1 MFLVR
6 IRRQVPS
13 ERKAHF
19 SSKLQLNPVKKVL
32 LPRQEQNSGGV
43 KRKPKKAKNGTWSR
57 CGGAHWEVPAAQEMV
72 QFYFLLKHE
81 ALLVLKMLSFCIMF
95 TDLSSRCTFC
105 FVCEMLKV
113 FLDLGHCWWILK
125 PGQLRTA
132 GPLDTVDGSWDSPR
146 TRVHTWCGVQG
157 MCSSVNLGLTYNF
170 KAKAIELFHHDSRLP
185 PSP

>member
-1 MFLVR
+1 M
-6 IRRQVPS
+6 
-13 ERKAHF
+13 
-19 SSKLQLNPVKKVL
+19 
-32 LPRQEQNSGGV
+32 
-43 KRKPKKAKNGTWSR
+43 KRKLKKAKNGTWSR
-57 CGGAHWEVPAAQEMV
+57 WGGAHWEVPAAQEMV

-81 ALLVLKMLSFCIMF
+81 ALLVLKMLSFCVMF

-105 FVCEMLKV
+105 FVCVYRHTLISCTMSGSNYNVFLINAIEMLKV

-157 MCSSVNLGLTYNF
+157 MCSSVSLGVTYNF
-170 KAKAIELFHHDSRLP
+170 KAKAIELFHHASRLQ
-185 PSP
+185 PSS